1 MLEAGERIALPEAM
15 SPDSSSSAAIIGY
28 SDNRGVE
35 NYNLKLSYK
44 RAEAVAQYVMGRG
57 IARDRLQIEGRGA
70 SEDPAGVGI
79 SGSAGDRAERRV
91 VEIRLSPV
99 GAE

>member
-1 MLEAGERIALPEAM
+1 MPEAGERIALPEAM
-15 SPDSSSSAAIIGY
+15 SPDSSNSAAIIGY

-44 RAEAVAQYVMGRG
+44 PAEAVAQYVMGRG

-70 SEDPAGVGI
+70 SKGPAGVAI
-79 SGSAGDRAERRV
+79 SGSAGDRTERRV